1 MERVWW
7 KEAIVYQVYPR
18 SFKDSNGDGI
28 GDLPGIIEKLDY
40 IKSLGVT
47 AVWLNPIY
55 QSPNEDGGY
64 DISDYYSILK
74 EFGTLED
81 FDRLI
86 QGMHERGLKL
96 IMDLVVNHTSDEHPW
111 FQASRK
117 STDSSLRDFY
127 FWRPGKD
134 GAPPNNWPSFFG
146 GSAWQLDQ
154 ATGEYYLHLFS
165 VKQPD
170 LNWENPALRKEV
182 QDMMKFWLD
191 KGVDGLRL
199 DVISAISK
207 RTSFPDADT
216 PNFNETIRKYYANGP
231 RLKEFIREM
240 REKVWNHYDVMTIGE
255 GPGITPENA
264 LDYLD
269 ERIGLNMI
277 FHFGHMFMDQGPGG
291 RFDPIPW
298 SKSDF
303 RAVFMTWDN
312 AFSKSGWGSIFLG
325 NHDFARMVSRW
336 GNDSTFHQ
344 QSSKLL
350 CTLLMTMR
358 GTPFIF
364 QGDEIGM
371 TNFQLK
377 TIGESRDIE
386 TINGWRE
393 AEKKGMPEAAFLR
406 VANYS
411 GRDNARTPMQWDN
424 SSNAGFSS
432 GIPWM
437 PINPNNAAINVNRQE
452 QEPDSV
458 LSYWKKMIGIRKAH
472 PVLTYGAYKP
482 VEIDNEHLFVYY
494 RESDEE
500 KILVILNMSDVDTK
514 FPSAVRDAR
523 GQVLIGNYAKEIK
536 DRLNPWEAIV
546 IQL

>member
-86 QGMHERGLKL
+86 HGMHDRGLKL

-111 FQASRK
+111 FQASRQ
-117 STDSSLRDFY
+117 SAGSSLRDFY

-170 LNWENPALRKEV
+170 LNWENPSLRKEV
-182 QDMMKFWLD
+182 QDLMKFWLD

-216 PNFNETIRKYYANGP
+216 PDFNETIRKYYANGP
-231 RLKEFIREM
+231 RLREFIREM

-255 GPGITPENA
+255 GPGITPDNA

-269 ERIGLNMI
+269 EHNGLNMI

-291 RFDPIPW
+291 RFDPVPW

-303 RAVFMTWDN
+303 RTVFRTWDN

-336 GNDSTFHQ
+336 GNDSTFNQ

-350 CTLLMTMR
+350 CTLLLTMR

-371 TNFQLK
+371 TNFRLRS
-377 TIGESRDIE
+377 IGESQDIE

-393 AEKKGMPEAAFLR
+393 AEKKGIPEAAFLR

-437 PINPNNAAINVNRQE
+437 PVNPNNTAINVNHQE

-472 PVLTYGAYKP
+472 PVLTYGVYKP
-482 VEIDNEHLFVYY
+482 VETDNEHLFVYY

-500 KILVILNMSDVDTK
+500 KFLVILNMSDVDTK
-514 FPSAVRDAR
+514 FPSTVRDAR
-523 GQVLIGNYAKEIK
+523 GQVLIGNYTKEIK